1 MAVTS
6 PDPHAAG
13 STRHSQWWVIGQPIQ
28 RGGQL
33 LYKVIMATARP
44 NGYAAGPYASQS
56 AAQNWVNKNGG
67 GTTAN
72 VGGDLS
78 NLNPFSWLGSLGG
91 MIGSGLESGVISV
104 IKDLWDVVIG
114 PLEVLIGGLIVIAV
128 LVIYF
133 KNDIERVVGYAAG
146 AMAMAG

>member
-1 MAVTS
+1 MAVTT

-44 NGYAAGPYASQS
+44 NGYVSGPYASQS
-56 AAQNWVNKNGG
+56 AAQSWVNKKGG

-72 VGGDLS
+72 IGGDVS
-78 NLNPFSWLGSLGG
+78 GLNPFGWLSSLGG
-91 MIGSGLESGVISV
+91 MIGSGLESGFVSL
-104 IKDLWDVVIG
+104 IKDLWDVAIG
-114 PLEVLIGGLIVIAV
+114 PLEVLVGGLIVMWV
-128 LVIYF
+128 LTIYF
-133 KNDIERVVGYAAG
+133 AGDIMRLAG
-146 AMAMAG
+146 VAAMAAA